1 MLLQNKLCEILA
13 TIPTTA
19 VIPVAP
25 ENEADNA
32 GVHVNTA
39 PPSVVLYTSI
49 VPGPV
54 PVTLSIA

>member
-1 MLLQNKLCEILA
+1 MLLQNKLSEILA
-13 TIPTTA
+13 IVPTTA
-19 VIPVAP
+19 AILNTP
-25 ENEADNA
+25 ENETDNA